1 MSDDARTTDDLP
13 CIEWTIGA
21 RVVRIYADAWISSQ
35 VSATATVTSHAV
47 ETGARITDHYL
58 PDQLTAKASL
68 FISGSPIRGDLDPDF
83 VGDFKSFPFTRP
95 KYPNNTPLLS
105 PGGVLNAVEGA
116 VSTGLAAIGL
126 GGKDPLP
133 DHLNVFAF
141 NQDPRGRLR
150 KAFEQLLALRQSAT
164 LITVNFPT
172 HGRVE
177 NLAIS
182 SISLA
187 RSADDGDSGT
197 IDLEFQQL
205 NFVST
210 QSAAAIPEPEEH
222 RGKPKGD
229 SITVSAADADA
240 NQTSAGVA
248 VVDGVRKSLGI

>member
-133 DHLNVFAF
+133 DHITVLAF

-150 KAFEQLLALRQSAT
+150 KVFEQLLEWRQNGT
-164 LITVNFPT
+164 LVAVGFSQV
-172 HGRVE
+172 RVE

-182 SISLA
+182 SITLA

-210 QSAAAIPEPEEH
+210 QSAAALPIPVEP
-222 RGKPKGD
+222 RAKPKGD
-229 SITVSAADADA
+229 SITVSAAEADA